1 MFVKTVKEIDIPKC
15 ILVFVT
21 LAIFIVSGNGISKA
35 ATLGNSSGVRKDLK
49 KVTLGRPAISLTI
62 LPLIVAD
69 EKKFFQEEG
78 IEVQWINIRS
88 DLAMVSLVNNQ
99 LDYSCAGTRSPQAA
113 ASGLPV
119 RTVIVVND
127 RPQHGL
133 VGQPEIADLRS
144 IKGKS
149 LAIASRG
156 SMSEIALESI
166 LGASKIRVTDV
177 NIVQIGGNDPNRIAA
192 LKNRAV
198 DAILVGVPFD
208 QRLVK
213 EGYKYL
219 GAAREH
225 LAMAVGDLATSVK
238 KINDNPDEV
247 TRMVRAA
254 LRGLRYVHSN
264 KDDVVSM
271 IAKYYKIES
280 DLARASYEAVIDT
293 FPKQGLPAK
302 GAIEGA
308 IAVSKL
314 TVPFKAE
321 DAVDFRILNK
331 LLKSTAQ

>member
-1 MFVKTVKEIDIPKC
+1 MFRIKGDTSRRVIMLTKALLLLWTLSAAFQVQLASWAASAKE
-15 ILVFVT
+15 
-21 LAIFIVSGNGISKA
+21 
-35 ATLGNSSGVRKDLK
+35 LK

-69 EKKFFQEEG
+69 EKGFFQEEG

-133 VGQPEIADLRS
+133 VGQPEIADIRG

-156 SMSEIALESI
+156 SMSEMALESI
-166 LGASKIRVTDV
+166 LGASKIKVTEV
-177 NIVQIGGNDPNRIAA
+177 NVVQIGGNDPNRITA

-208 QRLVK
+208 QRLVN

-225 LAMAVGDLATSVK
+225 MAMTVGDLATSVK

-247 TRMVRAA
+247 TRMVRAS

-264 KDDVVSM
+264 KDDVVSI
-271 IAKYYKIES
+271 IAKYYKIDR

-314 TVPFKAE
+314 TTSFKAE

-331 LLKSTAQ
+331 LLKSTVQ